1 MARDIKVYAVY
12 KEGVKTFFRY
22 KDKLGLPNLD
32 GIIDV
37 SWQRNMPNP
46 EVIVLKRPIQP
57 GDRVLLIDHSSVSGE
72 TFLQIMRKIPGVNFI
87 TVAEVA
93 DYYGAFYLDYMISEG
108 NLKRVADV
116 TEKYVNLGDE
126 KREFAFGPE
135 DFMVLDRDERVDRRI
150 RVVESYEKRKPIVF
164 RQNPVYLILNSD
176 IMFRRPK
183 LVADAIGYE
192 RIGPPGRF
200 FTCEKF
206 RERWSPSLARV
217 MCRAISVRA
226 KKRGDIASKP
236 VMYAAEAEGVYIPVG
251 FDPVYPVVYKLGL
264 PAYIKRV
271 DVPRGDVLDAE
282 KLFGDAN
289 DIGI

>member
-1 MARDIKVYAVY
+1 MKVYAVF
-12 KEGVKTFFRY
+12 KEGVKTYY
-22 KDKLGLPNLD
+22 KHRDLWERLGITGLD
-32 GIIDV
+32 GVIDV
-37 SWQRNMPNP
+37 SWQRNIMNP
-46 EVIVLKRPIQP
+46 EAIVLKRPIQR
-57 GDRVLLIDHSSVSGE
+57 GDKVLLIDHSSVSGE
-72 TFLQIMRKIPGVNFI
+72 TLYLIMKRFPGVNFV
-87 TVAEVA
+87 TVTEVA
-93 DYYGAFYLDYMISEG
+93 DYYGAFYVDYMIVGGE
-108 NLKRVADV
+108 LKRVVDIA
-116 TEKYVNLGDE
+116 EKYARVG
-126 KREFAFGPE
+126 
-135 DFMVLDRDERVDRRI
+135 DERVEFNFGPDDFMALDGDGKIDVRI
-150 RVVESYEKRKPIVF
+150 RVVESYEKRRPIVF

-176 IMFRRPK
+176 IMFLRPK

-192 RIGPPGRF
+192 RVAALGRF

-217 MCRAISVRA
+217 VYRAISARA
-226 KKRGDIASKP
+226 KRGDITSKP
-236 VMYAAEAEGVYIPVG
+236 AMYAAEAEGVYIPVG